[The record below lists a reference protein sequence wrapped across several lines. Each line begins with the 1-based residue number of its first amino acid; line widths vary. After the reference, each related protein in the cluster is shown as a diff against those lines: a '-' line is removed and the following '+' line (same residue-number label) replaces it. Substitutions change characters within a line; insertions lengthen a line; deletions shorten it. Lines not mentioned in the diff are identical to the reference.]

1 MTAFYFPQMLFTH
14 FTNITCE
21 SCAKHCVNC
30 RASKDKK
37 TSSIFLQDGD
47 RQCVESNVGAS
58 TEEADEQEGLER
70 ARLRN

>member
-1 MTAFYFPQMLFTH
+1 MNHVQSTMLTV
-14 FTNITCE
+14 E
-21 SCAKHCVNC
+21 
-30 RASKDKK
+30 ASKDKK